1 MDDGSSIFMITAL
14 IVLIMLSAFFSAS
27 ETAYSSLNMIRLK
40 SRAEDGDKQAAKVL
54 VLAER
59 YDSLLSTILIGNNI
73 VNIGASSLATV
84 LFSRLLGNA
93 APHAGPRGPCPLRQG
108 YWLPLR
114 RMYK

>member
-1 MDDGSSIFMITAL
+1 MITAL

-54 VLAER
+54 ALAER

-84 LFSRLLGNA
+84 LRSSFRAASRRLGGVVA
-93 APHAGPRGPCPLRQG
+93 ASAAGVSGTASPARVSGPASA
-108 YWLPLR
+108 
-114 RMYK
+114 

>member
-1 MDDGSSIFMITAL
+1 
-14 IVLIMLSAFFSAS
+14 
-27 ETAYSSLNMIRLK
+27 MIRLK

-54 VLAER
+54 ALAER

-93 APHAGPRGPCPLRQG
+93 YGPTASTIVMTLLVLTLAKSPPKAWRRKCRNPLQ
-108 YWLPLR
+108 WPLR
-114 RMYK
+114 RHLVPLWRYLGR